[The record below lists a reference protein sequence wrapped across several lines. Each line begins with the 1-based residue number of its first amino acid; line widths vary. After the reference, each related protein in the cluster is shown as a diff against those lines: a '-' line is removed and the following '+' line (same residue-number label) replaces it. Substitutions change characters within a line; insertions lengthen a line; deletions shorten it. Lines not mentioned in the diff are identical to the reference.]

1 MSVTERMAEFIV
13 ETKWAD
19 FPALV
24 IERAKKAVVD
34 TVGVTLAGA
43 SEPVGR
49 IVADFAR
56 RLGGAPEATII
67 GVECPRGGPD
77 GRSRQ
82 RGDGPRA

>member
-34 TVGVTLAGA
+34 TVGVNTRSARVNPWDA
-43 SEPVGR
+43 SWPISR
-49 IVADFAR
+49 KRWAAR
-56 RLGGAPEATII
+56 
-67 GVECPRGGPD
+67 PRRP
-77 GRSRQ
+77 SS
-82 RGDGPRA
+82 A

>member
-43 SEPVGR
+43 GEPVGR
-49 IVADFAR
+49 IVADFAQKM
-56 RLGGAPEATII
+56 GGAAR
-67 GVECPRGGPD
+67 GDHHRRECPRRRAD